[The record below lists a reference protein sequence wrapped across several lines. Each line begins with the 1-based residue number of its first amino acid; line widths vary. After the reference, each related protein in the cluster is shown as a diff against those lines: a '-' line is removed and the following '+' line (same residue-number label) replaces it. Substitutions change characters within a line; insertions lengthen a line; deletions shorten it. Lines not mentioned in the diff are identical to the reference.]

1 MSRSYGTATQLL
13 VLKES
18 TYGVAPG
25 GNFEKMSFFSSTIGA
40 EQPLIKDPLLGL
52 GREPRVPFRDI
63 MKAQGDLI
71 VAVEPRDFGRW
82 LQFLMG
88 PSTDTGV
95 AATGSITFTL
105 NPTATNTIIV
115 NSVTWTFVASGA
127 TGNQTNIQGSLSATM
142 TQLASD
148 LNASANSSI
157 NVSSYAGTATAL
169 TITYKTVGAA
179 GNAFTLASGNPN
191 AVVSGTTMSGGGYTH
206 VYISGATT
214 LPSFTAEVGH
224 LNVPAYALNTGCM
237 LESMAMD
244 FQRTGGAKSTLKI
257 MAQGEVINTTSG
269 GGTPTTRIYKPFSQF
284 NGSILRNGAALANV
298 TGAKL
303 NYSNG
308 LQDVKALRTD
318 ALIDSIDPTLIAANG
333 TIDLRFAD
341 LTLLTDAI
349 NGNSIQLQLQYQFP
363 GLDANNYLLNW
374 TFHSVF
380 LPKPKMQISG
390 PGGVQAVFNWEA
402 AYNDSLGKSV
412 TVTLK
417 NDVVAYA

>member
-1 MSRSYGTATQLL
+1 MSRSYGTAAQLL

-18 TYGVAPG
+18 TYGTAPT
-25 GNFEKMSFFSSTIGA
+25 GNYEKMSFFSSTIGA

-63 MKAQGDLI
+63 MKAEGD
-71 VAVEPRDFGRW
+71 VVVPVEPRDFGRW

-95 AATGSITFTL
+95 AATGSITFTA
-105 NPTATNTIIV
+105 NPNATNTIIV
-115 NSVTWTFVASGA
+115 NGVTWTFVASGA

-157 NVSSYAGTATAL
+157 NVASYAGTATAL
-169 TITYKTVGAA
+169 NITYKTVGAV
-179 GNAFTLASGNPN
+179 GNNFTLASGNAN
-191 AVVSGTTMSGGGYTH
+191 GVVSGATLSGGCYTH
-206 VYISGATT
+206 VYISGAAT

-224 LNVPAYALNTGCM
+224 LNVPAYGLNTGCM
-237 LESMAMD
+237 LESMALD
-244 FQRTGGAKSTLKI
+244 FQRSGGAKATLKI
-257 MAQGEVINTTSG
+257 MAQGEVINITSG
-269 GGTPTTRIYKPFSQF
+269 GGTPTTRLYKPFSQF
-284 NGSILRNGAALANV
+284 NGSILRNGVALANV

-303 NYSNG
+303 TYANG
-308 LQDVKALRTD
+308 LQDVKALRSD
-318 ALIDSIDPTLIAANG
+318 ALIDAIDPTLITASG
-333 TIDLRFAD
+333 SIDLRFAD
-341 LTLLTDAI
+341 MTLLNDAI
-349 NGNSIQLQLQYQFP
+349 NGNAIQLQLQYQFP
-363 GLDANNYLLNW
+363 GLDANNYLFNW

-390 PGGVQAVFNWEA
+390 PGGVQAAFNWEA

-417 NDVVAYA
+417 NDVSAYA

>member
-1 MSRSYGTATQLL
+1 MSRSYGTAAQLL

-18 TYGVAPG
+18 TYGVAPV
-25 GNFEKMSFFSSTIGA
+25 GNYEKMSFFSSTIGA

-63 MKAQGDLI
+63 MKAEGDLQI
-71 VAVEPRDFGRW
+71 AVEPRDFGRW

-88 PSTDTGV
+88 ASTDTGV
-95 AATGSITFTL
+95 AATGSLTFTL
-105 NPTATNTIIV
+105 NPSVGNTIIM
-115 NSVTWTFVASGA
+115 NGVTWTFVASGA
-127 TGNQTNIQGSLSATM
+127 TGAQTNIGASLTATM

-148 LNASANSSI
+148 LNASANTSI
-157 NVSSYAGTATAL
+157 NVASYAGTATTL
-169 TITYKTVGAA
+169 NVTYKTVGAT
-179 GNAFTLASGNPN
+179 GNTYTLASGNPN
-191 AVVSGTTMSGGGYTH
+191 AVVSGITLSGGGYNH
-206 VYISGATT
+206 VYISGAAS

-237 LESMAMD
+237 MESMALD
-244 FQRTGGAKSTLKI
+244 FQRTGGAKATLKI

-284 NGSILRNGAALANV
+284 NGSILRNGVALANV

-303 NYSNG
+303 TYANG
-308 LQDVKALRTD
+308 LQTVPNIRTD
-318 ALIDSIDPTLIAANG
+318 ALIDAIDPTLIAASG
-333 TIDLRFAD
+333 SIDLRFAD
-341 LTLLTDAI
+341 MTLLNDAI
-349 NGNSIQLQLQYQFP
+349 NGNAISLQLQYQFP

-374 TFHSVF
+374 TFHSVY

-390 PGGVQAVFNWEA
+390 PGGVQAAFNWEA

-417 NDVVAYA
+417 NDVSAYA